1 MAVITT
7 DQLDLLRTAH
17 YEGSAYLIAG
27 PQNVVFA
34 ARVNG
39 NPAGNDYAQIAYDTV
54 TVGDYEDIMID
65 MDVRISRTSDIRDAF
80 FYGRIRKSPTSS
92 ILYINET
99 SAAINDDNYIWVL
112 NNYPLV
118 IRQRY
123 KTFVD
128 WDKSHTPPPPLES
141 NVDSAY
147 VACTTAATAQ
157 FSLSSMGQA
166 IAKGATITSVE
177 WSIPDVTYIDGD
189 EESEDIVIEVESPYN
204 EWGHLTL
211 TDSNG
216 TPNTLHFTITA
227 GDPNTASF
235 FRLCH
240 EDVPVSSDWEN
251 GFSAS
256 TSYWGGIDDL
266 LDRTR
271 ITLVSVETFD
281 GEELG
286 VGNVQFVGYLDT
298 AASNTA
304 GDETH
309 GQSKEAQIE
318 FSGLMQLA
326 GKLRFNPIAIRHSAA
341 PAAWDFINT
350 PTPVRN
356 IVHLF
361 AQHSTFL
368 NLCSLDF
375 QGLNETFLTGNVNVE
390 ERSLTDAA
398 RKVTRE
404 INGYLIQSPAGKVT
418 LVRDPRVGSMSYRAS
433 IPDKTPDPI
442 DLGDVY
448 SYKLTREGYDKVG
461 WMDVGFMVVHPT
473 NFTPTFITANA
484 PASGPGDGQEDSAN
498 PSQLLAATSNMSNA
512 LAEARQRTGDLY
524 ELANAR
530 RKLEVNFGS
539 GWGGV
544 VRAMPG
550 EYYQF
555 IISDEDDVRG
565 YGISPD
571 DDWLCLSVNMTINR
585 NGTQDTIG
593 TFVEVTQ
600 GGNALIAATISPSAV
615 TTPIPVLPVFSPYP
629 AMPMPASIN
638 YDSLTP
644 ENPIAGDPFSGMQ
657 TLPLST
663 EDAAKAAQNQ
673 PKSGE
678 SRAFTYFSYDGNVTM
693 DFTTV
698 LGEDYAL
705 VVSGSAL
712 IGDTGI
718 EIDRDFLVTDGAPE
732 VTGDFGEV
740 GFTSAQTNGT
750 GYQGTGTDA
759 DRNYQQYD
767 FASPTYVESVMFLIG
782 AVGDY
787 TAARWRIGS
796 SADGDTFGPVM
807 TLNPGQTSASRAIN
821 DTVDFVRWGIER
833 AGGDTSAVGPIIG
846 VIIILSGGVPLYADA
861 LYQYEKDADG
871 KPINVAA
878 HSGRGLYINN
888 AAIGGT
894 LPPFNENGIYNL
906 SLGDFNGGLGG
917 DGNPISFKFNDDN
930 YSDNERLALNLVV
943 KGPGAGT

>member
-1 MAVITT
+1 MAMLTS
-7 DQLDLLRTAH
+7 DQLDLLRDAH

-27 PQNVVFA
+27 PQDVVFA
-34 ARVNG
+34 ARVNDT
-39 NPAGNDYAQIAYDTV
+39 PSSSDYAQISYDTV
-54 TVGDYEDIMID
+54 TTGAYTDLIVD
-65 MDVRISRTSDIRDAF
+65 MDVRISHTSDIRDAF
-80 FYGRIRKSPTSS
+80 FYGRVRKTPTAS

-99 SAAINDDNYIWVL
+99 SAAITDNDYIFVIDS
-112 NNYPLV
+112 YPMV

-123 KTFVD
+123 KDKVD
-128 WDKSHTPPPPLES
+128 WDKSHTPPPPIES

-177 WSIPDVTYIDGD
+177 WSIPDVTYIEGD

-256 TSYWGGIDDL
+256 TSYWDGIDDL

-298 AASNTA
+298 AASNTV

-600 GGNALIAATISPSAV
+600 GGNALIAATISPSVV
-615 TTPIPVLPVFSPYP
+615 TTPIPVLPTLSPYP
-629 AMPMPASIN
+629 AIPMPASIN

-673 PKSGE
+673 PRSGE

-698 LGEDYAL
+698 LGEEYSIE
-705 VVSGSAL
+705 VSGIAKISNGHTQSIFL
-712 IGDTGI
+712 RNTYPGTWNSPISFVGLTPTGGSI
-718 EIDRDFLVTDGAPE
+718 YD
-732 VTGDFGEV
+732 V
-740 GFTSAQTNGT
+740 GFVFGDGVWAISPDFTDSLGTLLPVYLASATNGT
-750 GYQGTGTDA
+750 TWQAQLPDL
-759 DRNYQQYD
+759 
-767 FASPTYVESVMFLIG
+767 S
-782 AVGDY
+782 
-787 TAARWRIGS
+787 
-796 SADGDTFGPVM
+796 
-807 TLNPGQTSASRAIN
+807 
-821 DTVDFVRWGIER
+821 
-833 AGGDTSAVGPIIG
+833 IIG
-846 VIIILSGGVPLYADA
+846 FFATPGDGASMTQPYIRYGLLSTGAGTSRVTLEPTTPNSDVPLFADA
-861 LYQYEKDADG
+861 LYQYEKDDEG
-871 KPINVAA
+871 KPINVQV